1 MEQGGSFCARRCD
14 RGTGHLLGIQLEY
27 SAHRPAAV
35 AQGARVLQTVSSAT
49 EPREL
54 EPGSGHPAGQ
64 ERNGAPEP
72 VARMLAGNTGAQ
84 QWAPAE
90 YKRCWFLHACE
101 AQGLVSFRRESWP
114 SLHVRYWPKA
124 DMAYCTAHVRL

>member
-1 MEQGGSFCARRCD
+1 MEQGGSFCARRVD

-35 AQGARVLQTVSSAT
+35 AQGARVLQTVSSAS

-72 VARMLAGNTGAQ
+72 VARMLELLLRALSNGR
-84 QWAPAE
+84 P
-90 YKRCWFLHACE
+90 
-101 AQGLVSFRRESWP
+101 
-114 SLHVRYWPKA
+114 LHVRFWPKA
-124 DMAYCTAHVRL
+124 DMGCCTAHVCFRG